1 MSYKDK
7 IINKL
12 KKGYTPIEVSPK
24 EELTSTFKNIFK
36 PIVDRR
42 DLNFIFE
49 LFNSNEVI
57 LRAWSFLGL
66 YYILKESH
74 VDEEEKKLKIQKII
88 LDILNDKREIRYYG
102 GSSEI
107 RSSLREHH
115 VRRICELDNSIIFD
129 PVFKYVKTF
138 ENGADNVIA
147 ELLENVLGKYPDSS
161 IEPIILEH
169 SKTINKDDFYI
180 KAHIINAFENLGQI
194 IELKEKEIITK
205 LFRTYLN
212 EIKEDRSNDQE
223 ITNKK
228 WELQKSIFKVG
239 AILGLALEE
248 ETIEFVESLEY
259 PFDSLDQ
266 IAKTYKNNEKF
277 KSILLK
283 KLKETKNPRL
293 ISDILKSILVL
304 KENIENWKELI
315 IEYVKKYQIID
326 GNLITE
332 MQESNLINE
341 EMIITFLNE
350 GSKWNLD
357 FIREFFINN
366 PELLGEWKKLRNEF
380 IRFLKIFETS
390 EQDLNKIKEIKG
402 MILKLIIDLK
412 GEDLTPYCFENFKNL
427 EEEELKKLALFP
439 ILKFGKEDLLLQLKE
454 YMKNNAESAK
464 FVIRFWGRLERNDWR
479 FFY

>member
-12 KKGYTPIEVSPK
+12 KKGYTPIEISPR
-24 EELTSTFKNIFK
+24 EELTSTFKKIFK

-42 DLNFIFE
+42 DLNFFFE
-49 LFNSNEVI
+49 LFDSNDVI

-66 YYILKESH
+66 YHILNESH
-74 VDEEEKKLKIQKII
+74 VDQEEKKLKIQKII
-88 LDILNDKREIRYYG
+88 LDILNDKREIVYYG
-102 GSSEI
+102 GSSEV
-107 RSSLREHH
+107 RTSLREHH
-115 VRRICELDNSIIFD
+115 IRRICELDNSLILE
-129 PVFKYVKTF
+129 PVFQYVKTF
-138 ENGADNVIA
+138 ENGIDNVIA
-147 ELLENVLGKYPDSS
+147 ELLVNVLSKYPDSS
-161 IEPIILEH
+161 IESLILEY
-169 SKTINKDDFYI
+169 SKTVTKDDFNF

-194 IELKEKEIITK
+194 IELKEKETITK
-205 LFRTYLN
+205 LFRTYLT
-212 EIKEDRSNDQE
+212 EIKEDKGNDQE

-228 WELQKSIFKVG
+228 WELQKTIFKVG
-239 AILGLALEE
+239 ALLGFTLED

-266 IAKTYKNNEKF
+266 IAKNYKSNEKF

-326 GNLITE
+326 GNLIIE

-341 EMIITFLNE
+341 EMIIAFLNE

-366 PELLGEWKKLRNEF
+366 PELLDEWQKLKNEF
-380 IRFLKIFETS
+380 IRFLKIYETN
-390 EQDLNKIKEIKG
+390 EQDLTKIKQIKEI
-402 MILKLIIDLK
+402 ILKIIIDLK
-412 GEDLTPYCFENFKNL
+412 REDLTPYCFENFKNL

-439 ILKFGKEDLLLQLKE
+439 ILKFGEEDLLLELKE
-454 YMKNNAESAK
+454 FMKKNVESAK
-464 FVIRFWGRLERNDWR
+464 FVISFWGRLERNDWR

>member
-1 MSYKDK
+1 MSYKEK
-7 IINKL
+7 IISKL

-24 EELTSTFKNIFK
+24 EELTSTFKKIFK
-36 PIVDRR
+36 PIVNRR
-42 DLNFIFE
+42 DLNFFFE
-49 LFNSNEVI
+49 LFNTNNVI

-66 YYILKESH
+66 YHILSEGS
-74 VDEEEKKLKIQKII
+74 VDQEQDKLKIQKII
-88 LDILNDKREIRYYG
+88 LDILNDKREIIYYG

-107 RSSLREHH
+107 RTSLREHNI
-115 VRRICELDNSIIFD
+115 RRICELDNSLIFE
-129 PVFKYVKTF
+129 PVFKYVKNF
-138 ENGADNVIA
+138 DNGIDNVIA
-147 ELLENVLGKYPDSS
+147 ELLENVLAKYPDSS
-161 IEPIILEH
+161 IESLILDY
-169 SKTINKDDFYI
+169 SKRINKDDFYM
-180 KAHIINAFENLGQI
+180 KAHIINAFQNLGQT
-194 IELKEKEIITK
+194 IELKKKDSITELLK
-205 LFRTYLN
+205 TYLN
-212 EIKEDRSNDQE
+212 EIKDDKTNDQE
-223 ITNKK
+223 IKNKR
-228 WELQKSIFKVG
+228 WELQKCIFKVG
-239 AILGLALEE
+239 TILGLALEE
-248 ETIEFVESLEY
+248 ETIEFVESLKY

-283 KLKETKNPRL
+283 KLKETKNARL
-293 ISDILKSILVL
+293 VSDILKSILVL
-304 KENIENWKELI
+304 KDNIENWKELV

-326 GNLITE
+326 GNLIKE
-332 MQESNLINE
+332 MQESNLVNE

-366 PELLGEWKKLRNEF
+366 PELLDEWQKLRNEF

-390 EQDLNKIKEIKG
+390 NQNLNKIKEVKE

-412 GEDLTPYCFENFKNL
+412 REDLTPYCFENFKNL

-454 YMKNNAESAK
+454 YMKNNAGSAK

>member
-1 MSYKDK
+1 MSYKEK
-7 IINKL
+7 IISKL

-24 EELTSTFKNIFK
+24 EELTSTFKKIFK
-36 PIVDRR
+36 PIVNRR
-42 DLNFIFE
+42 DLNFFFE
-49 LFNSNEVI
+49 LFNTNNVI

-66 YYILKESH
+66 YHILSEGS
-74 VDEEEKKLKIQKII
+74 VDQEQDKLKIQKII
-88 LDILNDKREIRYYG
+88 LDILNDKREIIYYG

-107 RSSLREHH
+107 RTSLREHNI
-115 VRRICELDNSIIFD
+115 RRICELDNSLIFE
-129 PVFKYVKTF
+129 PVFKYVKNF
-138 ENGADNVIA
+138 DNGIDNVIA
-147 ELLENVLGKYPDSS
+147 EVLENVLAKYPDSS
-161 IEPIILEH
+161 IESLILDY
-169 SKTINKDDFYI
+169 SKRINKDDFYM
-180 KAHIINAFENLGQI
+180 KAHIINAFQNLGQT
-194 IELKEKEIITK
+194 IELKKKDSITELLK
-205 LFRTYLN
+205 TYLN
-212 EIKEDRSNDQE
+212 EIKDDKTNDQE
-223 ITNKK
+223 IKNKR
-228 WELQKSIFKVG
+228 WELQKCIFKVG
-239 AILGLALEE
+239 TILGLALEE
-248 ETIEFVESLEY
+248 ETIEFVESLKY

-266 IAKTYKNNEKF
+266 IAKRYKSNEKF

-283 KLKETKNPRL
+283 KLKETKNARL
-293 ISDILKSILVL
+293 VSDILKSILVL
-304 KENIENWKELI
+304 KDNIENWKELV

-326 GNLITE
+326 GNLIKE
-332 MQESNLINE
+332 MQESNLVNE

-366 PELLGEWKKLRNEF
+366 PELLDEWQKLRNEF

-390 EQDLNKIKEIKG
+390 NQNLNKIKEVKE

-412 GEDLTPYCFENFKNL
+412 REDLTPYCFENFKNL

-454 YMKNNAESAK
+454 YMKNNAGSAK

>member
-1 MSYKDK
+1 MSYKEK

-12 KKGYTPIEVSPK
+12 KKGYSPIEGSPK
-24 EELTSTFKNIFK
+24 EELKSTFKKIFK

-42 DLNFIFE
+42 DLNFFFE
-49 LFNSNEVI
+49 LFDSNDVI
-57 LRAWSFLGL
+57 LRAWGFLGL
-66 YYILKESH
+66 YHIIKESH
-74 VDEEEKKLKIQKII
+74 VDQEEKILKIQKII
-88 LDILNDKREIRYYG
+88 LDILNDKREIVYYG

-107 RSSLREHH
+107 QSSLREHH
-115 VRRICELDNSIIFD
+115 IRRICELDNSLVFE
-129 PVFKYVKTF
+129 PVFKYIKTF
-138 ENGADNVIA
+138 ENGIDNVIA
-147 ELLENVLGKYPDSS
+147 ELLENVLAKYPDSS
-161 IEPIILEH
+161 IESLILEY

-194 IELKEKEIITK
+194 IELKQKDTITK
-205 LFRTYLN
+205 LFRIYLN
-212 EIKEDRSNDQE
+212 EIKEDTSNYQE

-248 ETIEFVESLEY
+248 ETIKFVESLEY

-266 IAKTYKNNEKF
+266 IAKTYKSNEKF

-304 KENIENWKELI
+304 KEIIENWKELI

-350 GSKWNLD
+350 GGKWNLD

-366 PELLGEWKKLRNEF
+366 PELLDEWQKSKNEF
-380 IRFLKIFETS
+380 IRFLEIFEKS
-390 EQDLNKIKEIKG
+390 EHNLNKIKEIKE

-412 GEDLTPYCFENFKNL
+412 REDLTPYCFENFKNL
-427 EEEELKKLALFP
+427 EEEALKKLALFP

-454 YMKNNAESAK
+454 YMKNNVESAK